1 MVRVE
6 GPSILDCFASLECP
20 RIEGS
25 RRHKLLDIIAIAICA
40 TICGADS
47 WVHIEMFGRSKEEWF
62 RTFLE
67 LPGGIPCHDTFGEV
81 FSRLDP
87 EQFQS
92 CFMDWIQQVA
102 QVAQGEVVAIDGK
115 RRRANIGA
123 SRIHLPKT
131 WRPFAR
137 FPTTCSRRTPASKP
151 VSKASASTP
160 AGGRTTFS
168 KSCLLKMRLPWVART
183 GLHSGRIG

>member
-6 GPSILDCFASLECP
+6 GPSILDCFASLEGP

-25 RRHKLLDIIAIAICA
+25 RRHKLLDIIAIA
-40 TICGADS
+40 ICGADS

-92 CFMDWIQQVA
+92 CFMNWTQ
-102 QVAQGEVVAIDGK
+102 QVAQGEVVAINGK
-115 RRRANIGA
+115 RVRRTYDRSPGRQA
-123 SRIHLPKT
+123 IHL
-131 WRPFAR
+131 
-137 FPTTCSRRTPASKP
+137 
-151 VSKASASTP
+151 VSAWASATP
-160 AGGRTTFS
+160 
-168 KSCLLKMRLPWVART
+168 
-183 GLHSGRIG
+183 